1 MWVLK
6 FNLLLVFFSFSKQDN
21 IFIQTDKNVEK
32 QTVPLWCN
40 VSFNDQ
46 ELVTQVQWIEG
57 NYLFKPTHL
66 GYLNSFTPKRIDV
79 ASFLKLPKDKE
90 CGGKMYKCE
99 IHTGYSDSR
108 KLNRTI
114 YVDKCPP
121 NDDLF
126 IIRYFPDPYVL
137 KYWVKTLVAE
147 EGSNII
153 LKCVYDEQQFPDYKT
168 WYKGENEM
176 IKFSERVHLNLDNNV
191 LSIKKLNLNDTNVYR
206 CVSPENEFST
216 NVVVVKNFKQKLR
229 KL

>member
-6 FNLLLVFFSFSKQDN
+6 FNLLLVFFSFSKQDTTTLLSNVSERHN
-21 IFIQTDKNVEK
+21 IFIQTDQNVEK
-32 QTVPLWCN
+32 HTVTLWCN

-99 IHTGYSDSR
+99 IHTGYSDSS

-168 WYKGENEM
+168 WYKSENEM
-176 IKFSERVHLNLDNNV
+176 MKFNERVHLNFDNNI
-191 LSIKKLNLNDTNVYR
+191 LSIKNLNLNDTNVY
-206 CVSPENEFST
+206 V
-216 NVVVVKNFKQKLR
+216 
-229 KL
+229 